1 MTTVSNTDI
10 TTIIIK
16 KWMHIFTW
24 FLNVYVLLKIGIQM
38 YVQFYLIFT

>member
-1 MTTVSNTDI
+1 MTTVFNTDI

-16 KWMHIFTW
+16 KRMHFHLIFECICIIKEIDT
-24 FLNVYVLLKIGIQM
+24 QM

>member
-16 KWMHIFTW
+16 KWMHFHLIFECICII
-24 FLNVYVLLKIGIQM
+24 KEIDIQM

>member
-1 MTTVSNTDI
+1 MTTVFNTET

-16 KWMHIFTW
+16 KWMHFHLIFGCISIIKEIHT
-24 FLNVYVLLKIGIQM
+24 QM